1 LCSLIVGLTGDTDPV
16 GRAGGDGVLYFV
28 EVLRFR
34 RRLLLRYCRK
44 FAHNAVRLQ
53 LHALAYNLGTSC
65 EPWPCPM
72 PCGTGR

>member
-1 LCSLIVGLTGDTDPV
+1 MIVGLTGDTDPV
-16 GRAGGDGVLYFV
+16 GRAGGDGVHHFV

-53 LHALAYNLGTSC
+53 LHALAYNLGISC
-65 EPWPCPM
+65 ALWRCLM
-72 PCGTGR
+72 PSNTGR